1 MNKQDKKDIEEES
14 TIVISDALEVTFEEL
29 KNAFKRSEGGPHF
42 EEVMRI
48 YIDLFQ
54 STGNNKHRFLVEKHM
69 KELLKSESYELF
81 KRSKRYYEYF
91 SKITDY
97 YPFLVF
103 KLLQSTYK
111 MIFQEPL
118 SEVNNL
124 YNTFIKFAN
133 SRKNGKSGPTQ
144 SNSSSSMWSQ
154 RSATSTVLST
164 S

>member
-1 MNKQDKKDIEEES
+1 
-14 TIVISDALEVTFEEL
+14 
-29 KNAFKRSEGGPHF
+29 
-42 EEVMRI
+42 
-48 YIDLFQ
+48 
-54 STGNNKHRFLVEKHM
+54 M